1 MNPGGFAAALAV
13 SIRAPSDGASV
24 VLAQQGRGLKPS
36 MSPEFAVR
44 VPEIREILRRW
55 SEIEPQLQRA
65 TARTQGCYEPE
76 DVLAQICTGRCT
88 MLFVEHGSALVAVAV
103 AEVRDFP
110 RRRVLDVGFI
120 GGRKGND
127 TGVTEWAPILTAKLE
142 EMARAVGATM
152 LSGCGRIGWARV
164 AGFRIA
170 GGYVTRVVPDV

>member
-1 MNPGGFAAALAV
+1 MNPGGFAAALAEIV
-13 SIRAPSDGASV
+13 PS
-24 VLAQQGRGLKPS
+24 LAA
-36 MSPEFAVR
+36 EFAVR
-44 VPEIREILRRW
+44 TPPLAEILRRW
-55 SEIEPQLQRA
+55 SGEVEAMLRRA
-65 TARTQGCYEPE
+65 TARTQGCFEPE

-127 TGVTEWAPILTAKLE
+127 TGVTEWAPILTQKLE

-170 GGYVTRVVPDV
+170 GGYVTRVVPNV